1 MEKGHKTKKHFVYLG
16 FILALGLILASF
28 VLGTQF
34 KNLRPKG
41 VISVKGV
48 AEGMYQSAEAT
59 WEIRT
64 KVWNLHAK
72 ESLEKVKRKQEVL
85 RKFLLEHF
93 TENQL
98 KDYSFSVNQNYEYE
112 YDPKTD
118 REKSIAKGY
127 NATGGFI
134 ITTRDLQVLEKVRAK
149 VVEWGIDDDEIVV
162 YSPEFY
168 LEDLEKIKIEMISQ
182 ATKDARNRAEE
193 FAKTGGAKVGAMKSA
208 SQGTFNIYAE
218 NDKESEEG
226 FYGGSY
232 SKSTIGKKVRLVV
245 TIQYEIE

>member
-1 MEKGHKTKKHFVYLG
+1 MGKEHKTKKHFVYLG

-48 AEGMYQSAEAT
+48 AEAFYKSGEAT
-59 WEIRT
+59 WEVRIKT
-64 KVWNLHAK
+64 WDLNSKKSFEKAK
-72 ESLEKVKRKQEVL
+72 QKQEVL
-85 RKFLLEHF
+85 QKFLLEYF
-93 TENQL
+93 DETQL
-98 KDYSFSVNQNYEYE
+98 KSKSFSVGKVYEYR
-112 YDPKTD
+112 YNSKTD
-118 REKSIAKGY
+118 REESVANGY
-127 NATGGFI
+127 EATGGFV
-134 ITTRDLQVLEKVRAK
+134 ITTRELEKLEQVREK
-149 VVEWGIDDDEIVV
+149 LMEWRVDDEEIVV
-162 YSPEFY
+162 FQPQFY
-168 LEDLEKIKIEMISQ
+168 LEDLEKIKVEMISQ

-218 NDKESEEG
+218 NDKENEES

-232 SKSTIGKKVRLVV
+232 STSTIVKKVRLVV

>member
-1 MEKGHKTKKHFVYLG
+1 MGKEYKTKKHFVYLG

-48 AEGMYQSAEAT
+48 AEAFYKSGEAT

-64 KVWNLHAK
+64 KVWHQNAK
-72 ESLEKVKRKQEVL
+72 ESLAKVKRKQEDL
-85 RKFLLEHF
+85 RKFLSEHF

-98 KDYSFSVNQNYEYE
+98 KDKSFSVNQNYDYQ

-118 REKSIAKGY
+118 REKSVANGY
-127 NATGGFI
+127 NATGGFL
-134 ITTRDLQVLEKVRAK
+134 ITTRDLQVLEEVREK
-149 VVEWGIDDDEIVV
+149 LTEWAIGDDEIGVFR
-162 YSPEFY
+162 PEFY
-168 LEDLEKIKIEMISQ
+168 LDDLEKIKIEMISQ

-218 NDKESEEG
+218 NDKENEES

-232 SKSTIGKKVRLVV
+232 STSTIVKKVRLVV